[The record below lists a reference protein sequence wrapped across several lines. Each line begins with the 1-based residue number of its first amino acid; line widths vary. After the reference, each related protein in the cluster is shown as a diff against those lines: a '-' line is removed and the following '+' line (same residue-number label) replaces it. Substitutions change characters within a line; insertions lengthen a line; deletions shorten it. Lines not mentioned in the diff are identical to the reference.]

1 MAPLKSPSMDWELPT
16 ASRIFGCAG
25 SVIVMGT
32 CAMATLGAAAAASTG
47 EDHPH
52 RNDAPAERRARAIR
66 SRVTLDISLC
76 IIKFLAEWLTDNA
89 LQSGGGSA
97 GSAHA
102 LRRHPI
108 HGDRWR
114 GWVE

>member
-1 MAPLKSPSMDWELPT
+1 MDWELPT
-16 ASRIFGCAG
+16 ARRICGCAG

-32 CAMATLGAAAAASTG
+32 CAMERLGAAAAASTG

-52 RNDAPAERRARAIR
+52 RKVAPAERTARASR
-66 SRVTLDISLC
+66 SRVNWDISLC
-76 IIKFLAEWLTDNA
+76 IIKFLADSLTDDA
-89 LQSGGGSA
+89 LQRGGGSA
-97 GSAHA
+97 VSTHA

-108 HGDRWR
+108 DGDRRR